1 MITVLKDKYPVARKP
16 HKCTCC
22 GHIIQPGE
30 KYHRQTLVYDD
41 TPYDWVMDMDC
52 DVVFDYIVDR
62 LRFNGF
68 DGEDGLGED
77 EFNEEIWE
85 ILIEDL
91 NMEYNYALSLNY
103 HERVVIVREHLEEL
117 KEQLKQYKHD
127 RYEYQ
132 KKLRYFNDMRYR
144 EQRGELNTDEITQYK
159 KEYAEWIL
167 ARSNITQVK

>member
-41 TPYDWVMDMDC
+41 KPYDWVMDMDC
-52 DVVFDYIVDR
+52 DVAFDYIVDR

-91 NMEYNYALSLNY
+91 NMEYNYVLSLSH
-103 HERVVIVREHLEEL
+103 HERVVIVREHLEDL
-117 KEQLKQYKHD
+117 KEQLKQDKHD

-132 KKLRYFNDMRYR
+132 EKIRYFNEMHYR
-144 EQRGELNTDEITQYK
+144 EQRGELDADEIAQYK
-159 KEYAEWIL
+159 REQTEWIL
-167 ARSNITQVK
+167 ARSSSTKAK

>member
-1 MITVLKDKYPVARKP
+1 
-16 HKCTCC
+16 
-22 GHIIQPGE
+22 
-30 KYHRQTLVYDD
+30 
-41 TPYDWVMDMDC
+41 
-52 DVVFDYIVDR
+52 VDR

-91 NMEYNYALSLNY
+91 NMEYNYALSLSH

-117 KEQLKQYKHD
+117 KGQLKQDEHN

-132 KKLRYFNDMRYR
+132 KKIRYFNEMRYR
-144 EQRGELNTDEITQYK
+144 EQHGELSTNEITQYK

-167 ARSNITQVK
+167 AHSSSIKAK